1 MTGYSYLLDA
11 RDPEC
16 CRNNNKKV
24 IPDTRMN
31 LTTILSMSIIFS
43 SLIIITIILKNPI
56 GSYICIVGYLAFIIL
71 ITTQSEYR
79 SDSDYD
85 SDSDSDSESQTES
98 ETESDEV
105 PDNKSSKDKKND

>member
-16 CRNNNKKV
+16 CRNNNKNV

-43 SLIIITIILKNPI
+43 SLIIITIILNNPI

-71 ITTQSEYR
+71 ITTQSEYQ

-85 SDSDSDSESQTES
+85 SESHIES

-105 PDNKSSKDKKND
+105 PDNKPSKDKKND

>member
-16 CRNNNKKV
+16 CRNNNKNV

-43 SLIIITIILKNPI
+43 SLIIITIILNNPI

-71 ITTQSEYR
+71 ITTQSQYQ

-85 SDSDSDSESQTES
+85 SESHIES

-105 PDNKSSKDKKND
+105 PDNKPSKDKKND